1 MHFMPLIFFSTFIKW
16 LLPQHSGSNN
26 FEMRL
31 TSIYLSLP
39 NSLPAKSSHLW
50 GFPWSIKTLKQM
62 MWKWL
67 DQRVEVSLS
76 SKPIIISVKFHW
88 IVILLFSLG
97 FVGNHS
103 LSHFVFGR
111 KKIFFFRNLV
121 NPYSFLKSHNLYW
134 GKQF

>member
-1 MHFMPLIFFSTFIKW
+1 MHFMPLIFFYILIRW

-39 NSLPAKSSHLW
+39 NSLPAKSFHLW
-50 GFPWSIKTLKQM
+50 GFPWSIKTLKQV

-88 IVILLFSLG
+88 IVILHFSLG
-97 FVGNHS
+97 F
-103 LSHFVFGR
+103 GR
-111 KKIFFFRNLV
+111 KSIIVTLCLWKKKIFFRNLV
-121 NPYSFLKSHNLYW
+121 NPYSFLKSHNPYW